1 MKYITLSL
9 LFALTIGCASA
20 DQRMASRQDYR
31 RAQVEAISVQ
41 RKADSDAAAAQS
53 AERVAMWKAMQAAV
67 TANPDAAQAI
77 GSNMAIV
84 AAVSSV
90 SSNGST
96 TTTGRIATLNPE
108 RDDPTALDYVKAI
121 TPSLMNGLVTVGA
134 EAVRNDYL
142 KDAARY
148 RRDER
153 IAETNMEGKIYDVLG
168 NAFDA
173 AGDSNETFIIG
184 AGSDGLT
191 DEVADE
197 VADDTFDFDDGGVTD
212 GDVTDVTDD
221 TTDPDTTEPVD
232 VPVDVDTP
240 DPDIVV
246 DDDGDTIDDAV
257 DCPEVDFSPLPPECE
272 VS

>member
-67 TANPDAAQAI
+67 TANPEAAQAI

-108 RDDPTALDYVKAI
+108 REVHAIDYVKAV
-121 TPSLMNGLVTVGA
+121 TPSLINGLVTVGA

-221 TTDPDTTEPVD
+221 TTDTDTTEPVD
-232 VPVDVDTP
+232 VDAP

-272 VS
+272 AL

>member
-90 SSNGST
+90 SSNGNT

-108 RDDPTALDYVKAI
+108 REVHAIDYVKAV
-121 TPSLMNGLVTVGA
+121 TPSLINGLVTVGA